1 MYKALNYGVFG
12 GFGPNRTPDEFID
25 FAAEHGLDGVELTF
39 GDAVAEDVS
48 EAECRRIAQYAKSRG
63 VGLRTMATGHYGAES
78 LGADDEGERL
88 RAVAFT
94 RKYLQVAAWLGV
106 KTVLV
111 VPGSTSVAWDPS
123 RPSVGYARCWEQSTK
138 SVRELLPLADSLG
151 VDIALENVWMR
162 FLLSPMEWK
171 LYLDQFDSDRVGMYL
186 DVGNCQIYLP
196 AQDYV
201 ELLGAR
207 VKAVH
212 VKNWRGQDC
221 GGGLYGFGD
230 SLLDGDVDY
239 GAAFAALKAAGYDGA
254 FTVEM
259 IPFSRLPDLVLPD
272 AALAEKVVGEFKTLA

>member
-1 MYKALNYGVFG
+1 
-12 GFGPNRTPDEFID
+12 
-25 FAAEHGLDGVELTF
+25 
-39 GDAVAEDVS
+39 
-48 EAECRRIAQYAKSRG
+48 
-63 VGLRTMATGHYGAES
+63 
-78 LGADDEGERL
+78 
-88 RAVAFT
+88 
-94 RKYLQVAAWLGV
+94 
-106 KTVLV
+106 
-111 VPGSTSVAWDPS
+111 
-123 RPSVGYARCWEQSTK
+123 
-138 SVRELLPLADSLG
+138 
-151 VDIALENVWMR
+151 
-162 FLLSPMEWK
+162 MEWK